1 MISSVVVL
9 DNGAGF
15 CKAGMAGQ
23 VEPTAIVP
31 NCLARPRTAKKWMV
45 ADQLQEC
52 DDIQSIAIK
61 RPMDRG
67 YLISPETEREIWDR
81 IFKTLLKVLNL
92 AICRNH
98 KECNVGLGCLG
109 MCNNNSNNEILVMPL
124 LHGPGSMFCCQE
136 NFVPE

>member
-1 MISSVVVL
+1 MTRGGGGGVISSVVVL

-31 NCLARPRTAKKWMV
+31 NCLARPRAAKKWLV

-67 YLISPETEREIWDR
+67 YLISPESEREIWDR
-81 IFKTLLKVLNL
+81 IFKTLLKVFTFLS
-92 AICRNH
+92 I
-98 KECNVGLGCLG
+98 EIIMNV
-109 MCNNNSNNEILVMPL
+109 M
-124 LHGPGSMFCCQE
+124 
-136 NFVPE
+136 